1 MIEFMLNGQRTEY
14 DGDPARPLMNV
25 LREDLGIISPKD
37 GCAPQAACGCC
48 VVQVD
53 DRALLSCVTKME
65 KIAGKSVTTTEGLGE
80 YRQNVFAN
88 AFVTE
93 GGVQCGFCIPGIV
106 MQANNLIN
114 HNPDPTR
121 ADIEKC
127 LTPHLCR
134 CTGYK
139 KIVNAIETAADAIRN
154 EEEVPIPECDGRI
167 GSRLPKYQAG
177 DLVLGQHRYVDD
189 IRMEGM
195 RIGALKF
202 SDHPRA
208 VVKSMDLSAAL
219 AHPGVTRIFT
229 AEDVPGDRHI
239 GLIKQDWP
247 LMIGVGETTR
257 YVGDVLA
264 LVVADS
270 DAIAREAV
278 ELIEIDYEILE
289 AVTDMHAAL
298 DADSPSVHE
307 GGNVLSQSITN
318 RGDLET
324 AMADSAFTAT
334 GVYETQ
340 MIEHGFMEPEACI
353 AYPTPPK
360 SPPKHQ
366 GGPGTS
372 LQSSPHSYGGTEG
385 GGITVLSQG
394 QGVFEDRVQIAKLL
408 GLPQEDVNV
417 ILVSNGG
424 AFGGKEDLSV
434 QGHAAL
440 AAYLMGEPVKVRLTR
455 DESIIMHPKRH
466 PIWMEYS
473 IGCDDDGKLTFC
485 KGRFVGDTG
494 AYASVGMKVLER
506 SAGHATGAYNFPVT
520 DIESTAVY
528 TNNLPCGAMR
538 GFGVNQTAFALES
551 CIDDLCEQ
559 GGFDRWEFRYK
570 NALDD
575 GDMTATGQVIEAGAG
590 AKATLEAVKTEFRDA
605 KFAGIACGIKNTGI
619 GNGMPDSSQ
628 VTVSVV
634 STPPPAPP
642 QSIGEGGI
650 KVVIDHGWTE
660 MGQGVHTMAVQALVT
675 ETGLDPGLVEVRVE
689 TESEMVTGM
698 TTASRATSL
707 IGNAIIDACREFKAD
722 LEEHTLEELV
732 GKRYVGA
739 FTVDW
744 TTKPG
749 AMVEKVYTHYS
760 YSYATQVV
768 ILDEAGQVEKI
779 IAAHDAGKIFNP
791 TLFEGQLE
799 GSIHMGLGYA
809 ISEDLPMEEGRPKST
824 MLRKCG
830 ILRARDMPE
839 MEVIGVEVPDPY
851 GPYGA
856 KGVGEIGLVPTAG
869 AVANALYQFDG
880 VRRHKLPMKLPRK
893 RPPRRSNGR
902 NGSNGKR

>member
-1 MIEFMLNGQRTEY
+1 MIQFTLNGKPTQY
-14 DGDPARPLMNV
+14 DGDPDRALMSV
-25 LREDLGIISPKD
+25 LREDMGIISPKD

-53 DRALLSCVTKME
+53 DKALLSCVTKMS
-65 KIAGKSVTTTEGLGE
+65 KVAGKSVITTEGLGE
-80 YRQNVFAN
+80 YRQTVFAN
-88 AFVTE
+88 SFVKE

-114 HNPDPTR
+114 HNPQPTR

-139 KIVNAIETAADAIRN
+139 KIVTAIENAAEAIRN
-154 EEEVPIPECDGRI
+154 EEEIEMPEVDGGI
-167 GSRLPKYQAG
+167 GTRLPKYQAQ

-189 IRMEGM
+189 IRLDGM
-195 RIGALKF
+195 KIGALKF

-208 VVKSMDLSAAL
+208 VIKSMDLSAAQ
-219 AHPGVTRIFT
+219 AHPGVLRVFT

-247 LMIGVGETTR
+247 LMIAVGETTR

-264 LVVADS
+264 IVVAET
-270 DAIAREAV
+270 DAVAREAV
-278 ELIEIDYEILE
+278 GMIDIDYEALE
-289 AVTDMHAAL
+289 PITDMHAAL
-298 DADSPSVHE
+298 LEDSPSIHE

-318 RGDLET
+318 RGDLEQS
-324 AMADSAFTAT
+324 MAESAYTT
-334 GVYETQ
+334 HGVYETQ
-340 MIEHGFMEPEACI
+340 MIEHGFMEPEACV
-353 AYPTPPK
+353 AYPK
-360 SPPKHQ
+360 AD
-366 GGPGTS
+366 GV
-372 LQSSPHSYGGTEG
+372 E
-385 GGITVLSQG
+385 VLSQG

-408 GLPQEDVNV
+408 GLPQEDVHV
-417 ILVSNGG
+417 VLVPNGG

-455 DESIIMHPKRH
+455 DESIVMHPKRH

-473 IGCDDDGKLTFC
+473 IGCDEAGMLTFC

-520 DIESTAVY
+520 DIVSTAVY

-559 GGFDRWEFRYK
+559 GGFDRWQFRYQ

-590 AKATLEAVKTEFRDA
+590 AKATLEAVKDEFQNA

-619 GNGMPDSSQ
+619 GNGMPDSSK
-628 VTVSVV
+628 VTLSVV
-634 STPPPAPP
+634 RDPHPPTPAP
-642 QSIGEGGI
+642 IKREGENLDGL
-650 KVVIDHGWTE
+650 KVIIDHGWTE

-675 ETGLDPGLVEVRVE
+675 ETGIPPSMIEARVE
-689 TESEMVTGM
+689 TSSEMVIGM

-707 IGNAIIDACREFKAD
+707 IGNAIINACERFKAD
-722 LEEHTLEELV
+722 LEYHKLEELV
-732 GKRYVGA
+732 GRQYEGE

-749 AMVEKVYTHYS
+749 AMVEKIYTHYS
-760 YSYATQVV
+760 YSYATQLVV
-768 ILDEAGQVEKI
+768 LDEDGQLEKI
-779 IAAHDAGKIFNP
+779 VAAHDAGKIFNP

-809 ISEDLPMEEGRPKST
+809 ISEDLPLEGGRPKST

-830 ILRARDMPE
+830 ILRAKDMPE

-880 VRRHKLPMKLPRK
+880 VRRHKLPMRLPRK
-893 RPPRRSNGR
+893 RPARRSR
-902 NGSNGKR
+902 SNGSNGKS

>member
-1 MIEFMLNGQRTEY
+1 MISYTLNGKIQEY
-14 DGDPARPLMNV
+14 EGDPDRALMNV

-53 DRALLSCVTKME
+53 DKAMLSCVTKME

-88 AFVTE
+88 AFVKE

-106 MQANNLIN
+106 MQADTLLKR
-114 HNPDPTR
+114 NPEPSR

-139 KIVNAIETAADAIRN
+139 KIVDAISTAAEAIRK
-154 EEEVPIPECDGRI
+154 EEEVEMPEVGGGI
-167 GSRLPKYQAG
+167 GSRLPKYHAQ

-189 IRMEGM
+189 IRLEGM
-195 RIGALKF
+195 KFGALKF

-208 VVKSMDLSAAL
+208 LIKSMDLSAAA
-219 AHPGVTRIFT
+219 AHPGVLRVLT
-229 AEDVPGDRHI
+229 ADDIPGDKHI

-247 LMIGVGETTR
+247 LMLGVGETTR

-264 LVVADS
+264 CVVAETD
-270 DAIAREAV
+270 DIAREAV
-278 ELIEIDYEILE
+278 ALIEVDYEVLE
-289 AVTDMHAAL
+289 PVTDMHAAL
-298 DADSPSVHE
+298 QEESPSVHE

-318 RGDLET
+318 RGDLEQ
-324 AMADSAFTAT
+324 AMADAAYTT
-334 GVYETQ
+334 QGVYETQ

-353 AYPTPPK
+353 AYPHPPAP
-360 SPPKHQ
+360 SPKMR
-366 GGPGTS
+366 
-372 LQSSPHSYGGTEG
+372 EG
-385 GGITVLSQG
+385 GQTTESAARGVEVLSQG

-408 GLPQEDVNV
+408 GLPQEAVHV
-417 ILVSNGG
+417 VLVPNGG

-440 AAYLMGEPVKVRLTR
+440 AAYVMGLPVKVRLTR
-455 DESIIMHPKRH
+455 DESIVMHPKRH
-466 PIWMEYS
+466 PIWMEYT
-473 IGCDDDGKLTFC
+473 IGCDEAGMLTFC

-520 DIESTAVY
+520 DIVSTAVY

-559 GGFDRWEFRYK
+559 GGFDRWQFRYQ

-590 AKATLEAVKTEFRDA
+590 AKATLEAVKDEFSQA
-605 KFAGIACGIKNTGI
+605 QFAGIACGIKNTGI
-619 GNGMPDSSQ
+619 GNGMPDSSK
-628 VTVSVV
+628 VTISVV
-634 STPPPAPP
+634 RDPHPPAPSP
-642 QSIGEGGI
+642 IKREGENLDGV
-650 KVVIDHGWTE
+650 KVIIDHGWTE
-660 MGQGVHTMAVQALVT
+660 MGQGVHTMAVQTLVT
-675 ETGLDPGLVEVRVE
+675 ETGVPPAMIEVRVE
-689 TESEMVTGM
+689 TGSEMVTGM

-707 IGNAIIDACREFKAD
+707 IGNAIIDACKRFKSD
-722 LEEHTLEELV
+722 LEFHKLEELV
-732 GKRYVGA
+732 GRQYEGE

-749 AMVEKVYTHYS
+749 AMVEKIYTHYS

-768 ILDEAGQVEKI
+768 ILDEDGQVDKI

-809 ISEDLPMEEGRPKST
+809 ISEDLPMEDGRPKST

-830 ILRARDMPE
+830 ILRAKDMPE

-880 VRRHKLPMKLPRK
+880 VRRHSLPMKLPRK
-893 RPPRRSNGR
+893 RPARRARSNG
-902 NGSNGKR
+902 GNGKR